1 MRIIIKNQ
9 NGYYMIYKKWES
21 GYETPFSLRK
31 FKNLVEWLK
40 MYLKTY
46 KREMIKNGRKSN

>member
-1 MRIIIKNQ
+1 MRIIIKNK

-31 FKNLVEWLK
+31 FKNLVECLENAK
-40 MYLKTY
+40 GVAQDDKVEIIY
-46 KREMIKNGRKSN
+46 E